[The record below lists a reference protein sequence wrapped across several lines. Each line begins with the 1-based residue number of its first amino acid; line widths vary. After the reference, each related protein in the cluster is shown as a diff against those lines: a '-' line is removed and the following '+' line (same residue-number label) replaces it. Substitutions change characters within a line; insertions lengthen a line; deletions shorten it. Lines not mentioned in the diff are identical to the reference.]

1 LTLSQLHAIVT
12 LAAERNFARAAEKC
26 FITQPALT
34 VQVQNLEQELGVI
47 IFDRSKKPLLPTEIG
62 ALIIEQARFVLQES
76 QKIPELIKN
85 FQQEISGELRLG
97 IIPTI
102 APYLVPRFINSFLQ
116 KYPRVQLSITEKI
129 TETIIGQ
136 LKTNELDAGIFVTP
150 WKDRAIKVMPLFY
163 EEFFVYVSPQHP
175 LFKKKPF
182 DFDDLLLEDVW
193 LLDEGNCFRNQV
205 INICHTSR
213 ENHPMPL
220 RYQSGS
226 IESLKKIVETR
237 AGMTL
242 IPELAIDNII
252 AENKKMVRRFKHTTP
267 VREVSLVTTRSY
279 VKQRL
284 IEKLK
289 EEILEHIPKSM
300 QALRGRE
307 RVAVD
312 L

>member
-1 LTLSQLHAIVT
+1 MTLTQLNAIVV

-34 VQVQNLEQELGVI
+34 MQVQNLEQELGVK
-47 IFDRSKKPLLPTEIG
+47 IFDRSKKPLIPTELG
-62 ALIIEQARFVLQES
+62 AVIIEQAQFVLQET
-76 QKIPELIKN
+76 QKISEFVKE
-85 FQQEISGELRLG
+85 FREEIGGQLRLG

-102 APYLVPRFINSFLQ
+102 APYLVPRFINSFLK
-116 KYPRVQLSITEKI
+116 KYPLVQLSITEKL
-129 TETIIGQ
+129 TETIIEQ
-136 LKTNELDAGIFVTP
+136 LKSNELDAGIFVTP
-150 WKDRAIKVMPLFY
+150 WNDKAINVMPMFY

-175 LFKKKPF
+175 LFKKKKL

-205 INICHTSR
+205 INICHTTQQKR
-213 ENHPMPL
+213 ALPL

-242 IPELAIDNII
+242 IPELAIENISVG
-252 AENKKMVRRFKHTTP
+252 NKNMVKRFKYSTP
-267 VREVSLVTTRSY
+267 VREVSLVTTRSF
-279 VKQRL
+279 VKKRL

-289 EEILEHIPKSM
+289 EEIIAHIPKKM
-300 QALRGRE
+300 LELKGRE
-307 RVAVD
+307 RVAVE